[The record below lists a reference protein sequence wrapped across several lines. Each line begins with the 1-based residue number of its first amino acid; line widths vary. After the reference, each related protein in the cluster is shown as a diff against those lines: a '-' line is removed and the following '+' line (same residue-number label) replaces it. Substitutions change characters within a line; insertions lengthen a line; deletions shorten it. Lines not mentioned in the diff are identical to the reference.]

1 MQRTDFDF
9 DVISGP
15 SAPPLAALLQRP
27 QAPQPSAAA
36 PAQRPLDPAA
46 PGTEA
51 RQP

>member
-15 SAPPLAALLQRP
+15 SAPPLASLLQRP
-27 QAPQPSAAA
+27 PAPQPAA
-36 PAQRPLDPAA
+36 PPPTECQLDPAQGR
-46 PGTEA
+46 PET